1 MFLNVEIVDC
11 GEISNSYFVD
21 YKITGL
27 TEEITGLTEKQFKF
41 LENNLDEKLEYSH
54 ENNYLK
60 IRMDF
65 TKELYPF
72 HTEES
77 KFKKEDYKTRE
88 EYEMN
93 LFLSSFLEDLSI

>member
-1 MFLNVEIVDC
+1 MFLNVEIVDY
-11 GEISNSYFVD
+11 GEISNNYFVD

-27 TEEITGLTEKQFKF
+27 TEDQFKF

-54 ENNYLK
+54 ENNYLE

-77 KFKKEDYKTRE
+77 KFKKEDYKTRDYKTRE

>member
-1 MFLNVEIVDC
+1 MNVEIVDC

-27 TEEITGLTEKQFKF
+27 TEKQFKF
-41 LENNLDEKLEYSH
+41 LENNLDEKLEYNQ

>member
-27 TEEITGLTEKQFKF
+27 TDVQFKF
-41 LENNLDEKLEYSH
+41 LENNLDEKLEYNQ